1 MGVTQPQMQFEESVT
16 YDVFITHAWRYHDDW
31 NRAADV
37 LDGVAGFKWR
47 NFSVPW
53 YDPAMDPN
61 TAVGG
66 RFVRDWL
73 EGQILPSSAVLF
85 LDSVYAV
92 KSARKWLDTE
102 LEIAR
107 AARKPVIALPPFG
120 AVGVSLEVAEIV
132 DQVVPWDGPI
142 IARAI
147 AEARLP
153 VAARQ

>member
-1 MGVTQPQMQFEESVT
+1 VRASFGARLLDIFRGWRIPSKTFRLRHWGRPRGSHIRAPLSFMGVTQPQMQFEESVT

-73 EGQILPSSAVLF
+73 EGQIQPSNVVLF
-85 LDSVYAV
+85 LDSVYSV
-92 KSARKWLDTE
+92 K
-102 LEIAR
+102 
-107 AARKPVIALPPFG
+107 
-120 AVGVSLEVAEIV
+120 
-132 DQVVPWDGPI
+132 
-142 IARAI
+142 
-147 AEARLP
+147 
-153 VAARQ
+153 